1 MYRLVAEAW
10 TQSFSGEVSSRSF
23 ERVEEAEAVMRDWA
37 RFGVDGLCDEADRLC
52 IYDAQ
57 ARPVR
62 LWSHREK
69 RSVDVT
75 GQSRA

>member
-10 TQSFSGEVSSRSF
+10 KNSYSGEVASRSF
-23 ERVEEAEAVMRDWA
+23 EKVEEAETLMRDWA

-52 IYDAQ
+52 IYDDQ

-62 LWSHREK
+62 LWNRREK

-75 GQSRA
+75 GQYRA